1 MKRTI
6 TKLTISSLALIIGST
21 TFAQEYGPTITA
33 QQAKVGAAAAIE
45 TMNENGW
52 RMALSIVDPAG
63 HLVYFEK
70 VDGTQLASINV
81 SLAKAR
87 ASAGFRRPTRAFA
100 QGIVNNPAL
109 VTLPGVVGSPGGV
122 PIVVNGQ
129 IIGALGCSGD
139 TGDNDEI
146 ACDAGAAAVE

>member
-1 MKRTI
+1 MKLLI
-6 TKLTISSLALIIGST
+6 TALAISGLAFTVGTQSLAQDYGSS
-21 TFAQEYGPTITA
+21 ITSE
-33 QQAKVGAAAAIE
+33 QAKVAAAAAIE
-45 TMNENGW
+45 SMNEHGW
-52 RMALSIVDPAG
+52 KMALSIVDTGG
-63 HLVYFEK
+63 HLVHFEK
-70 VDGTQLASINV
+70 IDGTQFASIRI
-81 SLAKAR
+81 SMAKAK
-87 ASAGFRRPTRAFA
+87 AAVGFRRPTRAFA

-146 ACDAGAAAVE
+146 ACDAGAAALQ